1 MATVV
6 IPEKVRSAARERDLG
21 GCAWIDATSARP
33 WWQARDYVYE
43 QGMVSVGGWRGRLL
57 RVRPARRWEDVATL
71 RHRFRVLY
79 RYDRDIGS
87 VVVHRSDRF
96 DVRFADGGKVGFYVA
111 EEPARTLAS
120 DYFTCG
126 PRLDPPEDNE
136 YAAAAVKLVVDTV
149 GDMLAERLVA
159 EVIGGRRVDF
169 GALSATR
176 GGLLHEG
183 DEFPWKSLS
192 TVTMTAP
199 VVGTSELKEKGQVMS
214 RAAITVAGVTA
225 SGKTL
230 TLSLDPDRVY
240 NFGALTTLR
249 RLMR

>member
-21 GCAWIDATSARP
+21 GCAWIDAASARP

-87 VVVHRSDRF
+87 VVVHRSD
-96 DVRFADGGKVGFYVA
+96 
-111 EEPARTLAS
+111 
-120 DYFTCG
+120 
-126 PRLDPPEDNE
+126 PPEDNE
-136 YAAAAVKLVVDTV
+136 YATAAVELVVDTV
-149 GDMLAERLVA
+149 GDTLAPRLVA

-225 SGKTL
+225 AGK